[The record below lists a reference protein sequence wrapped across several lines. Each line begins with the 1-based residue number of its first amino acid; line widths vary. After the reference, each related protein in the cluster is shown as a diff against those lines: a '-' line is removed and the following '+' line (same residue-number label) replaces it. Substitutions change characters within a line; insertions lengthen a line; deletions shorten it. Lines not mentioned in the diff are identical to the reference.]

1 MMMGKKRISIS
12 LNVRY
17 YLNNAKFPID
27 YENFLRDDKGQSLK
41 PAQARNRLYDA
52 LKQGHEVI
60 PYNPNCG
67 NPCKN
72 QSRGCAGFDYTG
84 GGCPGYSIDED
95 NHAHP

>member
-1 MMMGKKRISIS
+1 MMGKKRISIS

-52 LKQGHEVI
+52 LKRAMKSYHVI
-60 PYNPNCG
+60 QTAVTLAKINRADVLVLIIPAVVAPVI
-67 NPCKN
+67 
-72 QSRGCAGFDYTG
+72 R
-84 GGCPGYSIDED
+84 
-95 NHAHP
+95 